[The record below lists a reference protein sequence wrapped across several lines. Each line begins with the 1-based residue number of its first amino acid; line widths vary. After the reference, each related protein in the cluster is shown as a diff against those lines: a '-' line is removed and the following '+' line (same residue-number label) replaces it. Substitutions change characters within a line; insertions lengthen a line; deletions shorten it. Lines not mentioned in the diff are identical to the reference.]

1 MDAVIFEAGRIVT
14 LNPNRPA
21 AIYVALRDGRILGV
35 GTRHGLSTWGAS
47 RIDRGLADKVL
58 MPGLVKGRRRVR
70 AAGAPPHAAGFDMR
84 STRSDE
90 RGWA

>member
-1 MDAVIFEAGRIVT
+1 MDAVIFEARRIVA

-58 MPGLVKGRRRVR
+58 MPGLVEGRRRVR
-70 AAGAPPHAAGFDMR
+70 AAGAPTHAAGFDMR